1 MQPFRSYRAGLQVAF
16 LALGLGTMGVAVWMA
31 SRSASDALREAT
43 FERLD
48 GVRHSRARQVE
59 RYFEEAGR
67 HLNALASDVAT
78 AAAVEAFHSG
88 WEQISPTAEG
98 SARYAGLE
106 DYYRDV
112 FIPRSLGT
120 GAQPQIAE
128 WFPHDPRTQTLQA
141 LFLAENPHPVGA
153 KDLLDYA
160 DEAGAYGE
168 AHRVHHSVF
177 RKYLQAFGYYDIFLV
192 DAKNEI
198 VVYTVFKEVDFGISL
213 RDPPHS
219 QSPLAF
225 AVAEVLRSGGHESL
239 VITDYRPY
247 GPSYFSP
254 AAFLAA
260 PVIRNGE
267 TAGVIAV
274 QVSIDEVNRV
284 MTGGGQWQQDGLG
297 ETGQVYIVGSDRT
310 LRSDLRYD
318 LTAPGVYWAGLR
330 TAGVPKATI
339 DILRN
344 QQTAILLLEVNEMA
358 VSRPFKGNPS
368 LVQTIGLR
376 GQPVLRARGPLR
388 LPGLDWSVVA
398 EIDESEAFEPVSAL
412 QRSFLLLALVLT
424 LVVLMV
430 AQWLADSA
438 TRPIQQLVLA
448 VQRIGRGDRSIRI
461 EVDRADEIATLAHN
475 FNEMAENL
483 ERTTVSRAELEVL
496 AGHLITAQES
506 ERKRIARE
514 LHDDFSQRLAALAI
528 EAGGMAKEGQS
539 LHPGI
544 RARLEKVRQQAARLG
559 DDIHGVSHRLHPT
572 TLDDLGLLASI
583 ESECRAYFERGGP
596 PVEFDFDEAAERL
609 PPEARLCLFRALQ
622 ESLRNVEK
630 HADASQV
637 RVTLSVNSSGV
648 ILTISDDGVG
658 FDADGDNVGSRA
670 GLGLAS
676 LAERARLLGG
686 NFEFSSSPG
695 QGATLTLS
703 IPADSA

>member
-1 MQPFRSYRAGLQVAF
+1 MRRFRSYRAGLQVAF

-31 SRSASDALREAT
+31 SRAASDALREAT

-48 GVRHSRARQVE
+48 GVRHTRARQIE

-78 AAAVEAFHSG
+78 AAAVEAFQVG
-88 WEQISPTAEG
+88 WEQMIPTTKE
-98 SARYAGLE
+98 SERYAGLE

-112 FIPRSLGT
+112 FVARSLES
-120 GAQPQIAE
+120 GAEPQAAD
-128 WFPHDPRTQTLQA
+128 WFPADPRTQTLQA

-153 KDLLDYA
+153 KDLLSSSV
-160 DEAGAYGE
+160 EAGAYGA
-168 AHRVHHSVF
+168 AHEIHHPVF

-192 DAKNEI
+192 DAKNGV
-198 VVYTVFKEVDFGISL
+198 VVYTVFKEIDLGVSL
-213 RDPPHS
+213 HAPPYAD
-219 QSPLAF
+219 SPLGL
-225 AVAEVLRSGGHESL
+225 AVAAVMQSDSHDSQ
-239 VITDYRPY
+239 VIRDYRPY

-260 PVIRNGE
+260 PVVHNGE
-267 TAGVIAV
+267 KVGVIAV

-284 MTGGGQWQQDGLG
+284 MTGGGKWEQDGLG
-297 ETGQVYIVGSDRT
+297 TTGQAYIVGSDRT

-318 LTAPGVYWAGLR
+318 LTAPGAYLAGLR
-330 TAGVPKATI
+330 TAGVPKDAI
-339 DILRN
+339 DKLRR
-344 QQTAILLLEVNEMA
+344 QQTAILVLEVKEEE
-358 VSRPFKGNPS
+358 VSQPFKGNPA
-368 LVQTIGLR
+368 LVQTIGMR
-376 GQPVLRARGPLR
+376 GQPVLRARGPLL
-388 LPGLDWSVVA
+388 LPGLEWSIIA
-398 EIDESEAFEPVSAL
+398 EIDEAEAFEPVSAL
-412 QRSFLLLALVLT
+412 QRGFLLLALVLT

-438 TRPIQQLVLA
+438 TQPIQQLVLA

-461 EVDRADEIATLAHN
+461 EVDRADEIATLAHT

-483 ERTTVSRAELEVL
+483 EQTTVSRAELEIL
-496 AGHLITAQES
+496 AGRLITAQES

-528 EAGGMAKEGQS
+528 EAGGMAKESES
-539 LHPGI
+539 LPPKT
-544 RARLEKVRQQAARLG
+544 RARLENVRQQAARLG

-572 TLDDLGLLASI
+572 TLEDLGLRASM

-596 PVEFDFDEAAERL
+596 PVELDLDASAEHL
-609 PPEARLCLFRALQ
+609 PPEARLCLFRVLQ

-637 RVTLSVNSSGV
+637 NVTLRVTKTGV
-648 ILTISDDGVG
+648 LLTIRDDGVG
-658 FDADGDNVGSRA
+658 FAADGANMRA

-676 LAERARLLGG
+676 LAERARLLRG
-686 NFEFSSSPG
+686 NFQFSSSPG
-695 QGATLTLS
+695 QGTTLTVSL
-703 IPADSA
+703 PAGDP